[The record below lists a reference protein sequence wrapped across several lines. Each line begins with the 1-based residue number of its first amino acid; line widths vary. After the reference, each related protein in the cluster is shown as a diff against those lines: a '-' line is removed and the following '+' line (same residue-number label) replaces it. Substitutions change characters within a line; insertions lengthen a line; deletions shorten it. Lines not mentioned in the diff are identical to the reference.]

1 VLLLAFTRPGH
12 WFGPVARPGWLGLAQ
27 PYGLS
32 WTQPQ
37 RNYAGLGP
45 AQPSHKKNKKINKIN
60 KIKNRK
66 IKKVEKNKK
75 CLCMNKNNV
84 NLLGYSLT
92 PESGIK
98 IPV

>member
-1 VLLLAFTRPGH
+1 LAFARPGY
-12 WFGPVARPGWLGLAQ
+12 WLGLVAGPGWLGLAQ

-45 AQPSHKKNKKINKIN
+45 AKPNPKKIKR
-60 KIKNRK
+60 KTKRVEK
-66 IKKVEKNKK
+66 IKKCV
-75 CLCMNKNNV
+75 CMNKNNV
-84 NLLGYSLT
+84 NLLVYSLT

>member
-1 VLLLAFTRPGH
+1 
-12 WFGPVARPGWLGLAQ
+12 VAGSGWLGLAQ

-45 AQPSHKKNKKINKIN
+45 AQKKIKT
-60 KIKNRK
+60 KTKR
-66 IKKVEKNKK
+66 VEKNKK
-75 CLCMNKNNV
+75 IKKCVCMNKNNV
-84 NLLGYSLT
+84 NLLVYSLT